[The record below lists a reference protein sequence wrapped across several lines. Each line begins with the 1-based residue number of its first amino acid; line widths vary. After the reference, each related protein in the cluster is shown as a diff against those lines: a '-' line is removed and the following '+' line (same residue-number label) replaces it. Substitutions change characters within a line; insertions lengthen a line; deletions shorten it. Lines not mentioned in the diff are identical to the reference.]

1 MWSPSSCASACEV
14 AACPLAAALSALQK
28 CSSQSALEE
37 TVAWLSGQSKAGAE
51 MKTCLKAPA
60 AALRHRRNRSPVQLL
75 LTGISLLATLAGYN
89 GMAVLVDESEH
100 YSLLR
105 HTARRGFLLPGDD
118 RSALGLNNG
127 RIDPRDQTTAG

>member
-1 MWSPSSCASACEV
+1 MLIERAI
-14 AACPLAAALSALQK
+14 
-28 CSSQSALEE
+28 QSGRRDEDVSE
-37 TVAWLSGQSKAGAE
+37 
-51 MKTCLKAPA
+51 APA

-105 HTARRGFLLPGDD
+105 ATQRAGADSFFRAMIV
-118 RSALGLNNG
+118 SALGLNNG
-127 RIDPRDQTTAG
+127 RIDRARSQTTAG